1 MKKLCLKTGD
11 KSNGQKADNVCD
23 KTLDKTQSGDY
34 IVCRPVYNGTPG
46 GAARSDSN
54 SGRGGG
60 G

>member
-11 KSNGQKADNVCD
+11 KSNGQKAENVC
-23 KTLDKTQSGDY
+23 DKTQSGDY

-60 G
+60 GR